1 MFESHFGF
9 SSSPF
14 ALNPDPAFFFASK
27 GHARALAYLKYGV
40 FQREGFIVVTGEI
53 GSGKTTLVRA
63 LLENLNA
70 DEVVAAQVRNT
81 QLDSAELLHAICT
94 AFGVAVAGPT
104 KAHML
109 AALEGFFTALAASG
123 KRALLIVDEAQNL
136 GLREIEE
143 LRMLSNFQLGSHAL
157 LQSFLIG
164 QPELRVLLRS
174 NALEQLSQRII
185 ASCHLGPLGPDE
197 TRAYIE
203 HRLVHVGWAGRP
215 AIDADAFARI
225 HAHTGGIPR
234 KINLLCSR
242 LLLAAWLGDDGK
254 IDAAAVELAAEDMHS
269 EAFGSAPDPSS
280 ASDGTAAEASV
291 GQKKSS

>member
-63 LLENLNA
+63 LLEGLDA
-70 DEVVAAQVRNT
+70 DAVVAAQVRNT
-81 QLDSAELLHAICT
+81 QLDSTELLHSICI
-94 AFGVAVAGPT
+94 AFGVAVPGPT

-109 AALEGFFTALAASG
+109 AALEAYLTALAASG

-136 GLREIEE
+136 GLRELEE
-143 LRMLSNFQLGSHAL
+143 LRMLSNFQFDSHAL

-164 QPELRVLLRS
+164 QPELRHMLRS
-174 NALEQLSQRII
+174 GALEQLCQRII
-185 ASCHLGPLGPDE
+185 AACHLGPLALDE

-203 HRLVHVGWAGRP
+203 HRLAHVGWSGRP
-215 AIDADAFARI
+215 AIDPGAYARI
-225 HAHTGGIPR
+225 HVHSGGVPR
-234 KINLLCSR
+234 RINLLCSR
-242 LLLAAWLGDDGK
+242 LLLAAWLADATTIDD
-254 IDAAAVELAAEDMHS
+254 DAVELAADDIRS
-269 EAFGSAPDPSS
+269 EAFGNVPETNSPEEPI
-280 ASDGTAAEASV
+280 ASDALAA
-291 GQKKSS
+291 QKKFP

>member
-1 MFESHFGF
+1 MFESHFGL
-9 SSSPF
+9 SASPF

-63 LLENLNA
+63 LLEGLNP

-81 QLDSAELLHAICT
+81 QLDSTELLHSICI
-94 AFGVAVAGPT
+94 AFGVAAGGPT

-109 AALEGFFTALAASG
+109 AALEACFTALAGHG

-143 LRMLSNFQLGSHAL
+143 LRMLSNFQFGSHAL
-157 LQSFLIG
+157 VQSFLIG
-164 QPELRVLLRS
+164 QPELRQLLRS
-174 NALEQLSQRII
+174 PALEQLNQRII
-185 ASCHLGPLGPDE
+185 AACHLGPLDGQE
-197 TRAYIE
+197 TRSYIE
-203 HRLVHVGWAGRP
+203 HRLQHVGWSGRP
-215 AIDADAFARI
+215 SIDAEAFDRI

-234 KINLLCSR
+234 RINLLCSR
-242 LLLAAWLGDDGK
+242 LLLAAWLGDDSV
-254 IDAAAVELAAEDMHS
+254 IDGAAVQLAADDMHS
-269 EAFGSAPDPSS
+269 EAFGTVPEPSS
-280 ASDGTAAEASV
+280 TVESSSNTAPVA
-291 GQKKSS
+291 QKNTP

>member
-63 LLENLNA
+63 LLESLDPDA
-70 DEVVAAQVRNT
+70 VVAAQVRNT
-81 QLDSAELLHAICT
+81 QLDSTELLHAICI
-94 AFGVAVAGPT
+94 AFGVAVPGPT

-109 AALEGFFTALAASG
+109 AALEAYFTALAAGG

-136 GLREIEE
+136 GPKELEE
-143 LRMLSNFQLGSHAL
+143 LRMLSNFQLDSHAL

-164 QPELRVLLRS
+164 QPELRQMLRS
-174 NALEQLSQRII
+174 SALEQLCQRII
-185 ASCHLGPLGPDE
+185 AACHLGPLGVEE

-203 HRLVHVGWAGRP
+203 HRLLHVGWTGRP
-215 AIDADAFARI
+215 AIAADAYARI
-225 HAHTGGIPR
+225 HAYSGGVPR
-234 KINLLCSR
+234 RINLLCSR
-242 LLLAAWLGDDGK
+242 LLLAAWLADATT
-254 IDAAAVELAAEDMHS
+254 IDHDAVELAAEDMHS
-269 EAFGSAPDPSS
+269 EAFGNVPETNSS
-280 ASDGTAAEASV
+280 AAPIASDAPAA
-291 GQKKSS
+291 QKKFP

>member
-63 LLENLNA
+63 LLDALDA
-70 DEVVAAQVRNT
+70 DLVVAAQVRNT
-81 QLDSAELLHAICT
+81 QLDSTELLHSICV
-94 AFGVAVAGPT
+94 AFGVPVAGPT

-109 AALEGFFTALAASG
+109 AGLEAFFTALAVAG

-136 GLREIEE
+136 GLRELEE
-143 LRMLSNFQLGSHAL
+143 LRMLSNFQFGSHAL

-164 QPELRVLLRS
+164 QPELRQLLRS
-174 NALEQLSQRII
+174 SALEQLCQRII
-185 ASCHLGPLGPDE
+185 AACHLGPLGAEE
-197 TRAYIE
+197 TRSYIE
-203 HRLVHVGWAGRP
+203 HRLLHVGWAGRP
-215 AIDADAFARI
+215 EFDADAFDRI
-225 HAHTGGIPR
+225 HAQTGGIPR
-234 KINLLCSR
+234 RINLLCSR
-242 LLLAAWLGDDGK
+242 LLLAAWLGDSAR
-254 IDAAAVELAAEDMHS
+254 IDIAAVELAAEDMHT
-269 EAFGSAPDPSS
+269 EAFGSAQEPSS
-280 ASDGTAAEASV
+280 TVDFPSINPPV
-291 GQKKSS
+291 GHQNVP

>member
-63 LLENLNA
+63 LLEGLNP

-81 QLDSAELLHAICT
+81 QLDSTELLHAICT
-94 AFGVAVAGPT
+94 AFGVAVGGPT
-104 KAHML
+104 KSHML
-109 AALEGFFTALAASG
+109 AALEACFTALAARG

-136 GLREIEE
+136 GLKEIEE
-143 LRMLSNFQLGSHAL
+143 LRMLSNFQFGSHAL
-157 LQSFLIG
+157 VQSFLIG
-164 QPELRVLLRS
+164 QPELRQLLRS
-174 NALEQLSQRII
+174 PALEQLSQRII
-185 ASCHLGPLGPDE
+185 AACHLGPLGPDE
-197 TRAYIE
+197 TRSYIE
-203 HRLVHVGWAGRP
+203 HRLKHVGWTGRP
-215 AIDADAFARI
+215 AIEPEAFDRV

-234 KINLLCSR
+234 RINLLCSR
-242 LLLAAWLGDDGK
+242 LLLAAWLGDSATVDG
-254 IDAAAVELAAEDMHS
+254 AAVELAADDMHS
-269 EAFGSAPDPSS
+269 EAFGGAAEPSS
-280 ASDGTAAEASV
+280 TADSSSINAPVA
-291 GQKKSS
+291 QKNAP

>member
-63 LLENLNA
+63 LLENLNP

-94 AFGVAVAGPT
+94 AFGVAVGGPT

-109 AALEGFFTALAASG
+109 ASLEAHFTALAAGG

-164 QPELRVLLRS
+164 QPELRQLLRS

-185 ASCHLGPLGPDE
+185 AACHLGPLGADE
-197 TRAYIE
+197 TSAYIE
-203 HRLVHVGWAGRP
+203 HRLAHVGWTGRP
-215 AIDADAFARI
+215 AIDAEAFEHI

-234 KINLLCSR
+234 RINLLCSR
-242 LLLAAWLGDDGK
+242 LLLAAWLGDTNDIDG
-254 IDAAAVELAAEDMHS
+254 AAVELAAADMHT
-269 EAFGSAPDPSS
+269 EALGSAPESSSTGES
-280 ASDGTAAEASV
+280 ASITVPVAHKNAP
-291 GQKKSS
+291 

>member
-63 LLENLNA
+63 LLEGLNP
-70 DEVVAAQVRNT
+70 DEIVAAQVRNT
-81 QLDSAELLHAICT
+81 QLDSTELLHAICT
-94 AFGVAVAGPT
+94 AFGVAVGGPT
-104 KAHML
+104 KSHML
-109 AALEGFFTALAASG
+109 AALEACFTALAARG

-143 LRMLSNFQLGSHAL
+143 LRMLSNFQFGSHAL
-157 LQSFLIG
+157 VQSFLIG
-164 QPELRVLLRS
+164 QPELRQLLRS
-174 NALEQLSQRII
+174 PALEQLSQRVI
-185 ASCHLGPLGPDE
+185 AACHLGPLDPEE
-197 TRAYIE
+197 TRSYIE
-203 HRLVHVGWAGRP
+203 HRLKHVGWSGRP
-215 AIDADAFARI
+215 AIDAEAFARV

-234 KINLLCSR
+234 RINLLCSR
-242 LLLAAWLGDDGK
+242 LLLAAWLGDAAT
-254 IDAAAVELAAEDMHS
+254 IDAAAVELAADDMH
-269 EAFGSAPDPSS
+269 
-280 ASDGTAAEASV
+280 AEALGGAPQPLSAADSV
-291 GQKKSS
+291 PSDPAVAHKNAP